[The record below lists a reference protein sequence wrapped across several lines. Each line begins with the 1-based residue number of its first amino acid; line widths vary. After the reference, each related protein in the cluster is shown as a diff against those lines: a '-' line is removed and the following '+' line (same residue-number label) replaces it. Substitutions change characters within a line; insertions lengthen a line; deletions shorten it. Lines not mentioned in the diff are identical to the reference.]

1 MPGFYA
7 GRQEVVASSQQALRR
22 TSEPADRHT
31 YSACNLKKGIVPP
44 VAWLRVKDGV
54 LRSHFAL
61 RMSSQINRSLSTE
74 LFCSKSIRSN
84 MTLSLISLLYKDIAE
99 LWLLLKKCTGVSSI
113 SNFLSCLIAGQAGTL
128 PDNVILLR
136 KMGCVLVQRWKL
148 YSACVHSCINIIY
161 WGVCVLSLCKFAV
174 YHFICRCIS
183 QYTICIHSLYS
194 YILHGRYFAQ
204 DSFMPWLWWSEQLL
218 KLTGR
223 ICCCRELS
231 CCWFTVCFNF
241 QFTAFCVNIGYII
254 SPDPYWR

>member
-1 MPGFYA
+1 MPGLYA

-99 LWLLLKKCTGVSSI
+99 LWLLLKKCTGVSLVFQI
-113 SNFLSCLIAGQAGTL
+113 FLVAWLQVRQELCQITLSCWGKWDVFYYKGESC
-128 PDNVILLR
+128 ILL
-136 KMGCVLVQRWKL
+136 V
-148 YSACVHSCINIIY
+148 
-161 WGVCVLSLCKFAV
+161 
-174 YHFICRCIS
+174 
-183 QYTICIHSLYS
+183 CIH
-194 YILHGRYFAQ
+194 
-204 DSFMPWLWWSEQLL
+204 
-218 KLTGR
+218 
-223 ICCCRELS
+223 
-231 CCWFTVCFNF
+231 V
-241 QFTAFCVNIGYII
+241 
-254 SPDPYWR
+254 

>member
-1 MPGFYA
+1 M
-7 GRQEVVASSQQALRR
+7 VASSQQALRR

-61 RMSSQINRSLSTE
+61 RMSSQKNRSLSTE

-128 PDNVILLR
+128 PDNVILLY
-136 KMGCVLVQRWKL
+136 KGE
-148 YSACVHSCINIIY
+148 SCILL
-161 WGVCVLSLCKFAV
+161 V
-174 YHFICRCIS
+174 
-183 QYTICIHSLYS
+183 CIH
-194 YILHGRYFAQ
+194 
-204 DSFMPWLWWSEQLL
+204 
-218 KLTGR
+218 
-223 ICCCRELS
+223 
-231 CCWFTVCFNF
+231 V
-241 QFTAFCVNIGYII
+241 
-254 SPDPYWR
+254 